1 MYLAINGKTGNK
13 SRMPTENWRRRNISP
28 FLSKTL
34 SFFCRLLYQSCVRN
48 CIYVHVYCVLCIVNS
63 VCVDTPTHPLPSALE
78 KAIVRAHN
86 IYHQNSM
93 QLIIMCYV
101 FWAVRDPL
109 CSDHP
114 PLVTHSVHQEVIQGT
129 PWAHHGHTW
138 CHREES
144 SSPTWRRCKVKV
156 RTDASGKRDWFSISK
171 FSLGE
176 EKHISWCGYCLKLWW
191 LNCKRYFVILCRQ
204 VFIMS
209 T

>member
-1 MYLAINGKTGNK
+1 
-13 SRMPTENWRRRNISP
+13 MPTENWRRRNISP

-63 VCVDTPTHPLPSALE
+63 VCVHPPTHPLPSALE
-78 KAIVRAHN
+78 LAIVRAHN

-93 QLIIMCYV
+93 QLIIMCCV
-101 FWAVRDPL
+101 FWAVCTLHWSPTVCTKRW
-109 CSDHP
+109 SRAHHGH
-114 PLVTHSVHQEVIQGT
+114 TMGT
-129 PWAHHGHTW
+129 PWAHLVPPRRKQLAHLEEMQSKGQNW
-138 CHREES
+138 CIREKRLVFNFKVFIRWKNIS
-144 SSPTWRRCKVKV
+144 RR
-156 RTDASGKRDWFSISK
+156 
-171 FSLGE
+171 
-176 EKHISWCGYCLKLWW
+176 GYYLKLWW